1 MGQKI
6 QLAETFTGTGLP
18 VLYDDSLMNAGSLVL
33 LDLGHSLGG
42 VTGVPAGGAV
52 LPNVAWK
59 TANALVSG
67 APGQAALGIP
77 LTASSA
83 AAPSYPVIERTPK
96 LGLHAIRSQ
105 ASDVSGAGYQLG
117 TPAAISTYL
126 QANPTH
132 KYYFSIWDNVTR
144 GSTVGNA
151 SPFPG
156 VSAFGQNAGNFL
168 FAVPAWGVYP
178 GGGSQWL
185 GSNISRGTP
194 AQSTGAGITQM
205 GFSGLTG
212 SPSSYTGTTL
222 YGFGGQA
229 GFWSGYRVGPSQ
241 ILYRM
246 YLEDLTVSGRTYAAA
261 AAADLALYTA
271 AFAPGGK
278 FNGDTFT
285 APSGY
290 P

>member
-67 APGQAALGIP
+67 APGQSALGIP
-77 LTASSA
+77 LTATSA

-105 ASDVSGAGYQLG
+105 TSDVSGATYALG
-117 TPAAISTYL
+117 TPAAISAYL

-144 GSTVGNA
+144 KTTVGQAAPN
-151 SPFPG
+151 PG
-156 VSAFGQNAGNFL
+156 VTAFGSNAGNFL
-168 FAVPAWGVYP
+168 FAIPGWDVYP
-178 GGGSQWL
+178 GGGAQFL
-185 GSNISRGTP
+185 GKNISRGTP
-194 AQSTGAGITQM
+194 LSTNTGSGIIQM
-205 GFSGLTG
+205 GFTTVTG
-212 SPSSYTGTTL
+212 SPTYTSTVL

-229 GFWSGYRVGPSQ
+229 GFWSGYRVGSSQ

-278 FNGDTFT
+278 FYGDTFT
-285 APSGY
+285 NPAGFP
-290 P
+290 